1 MVQLS
6 NFKNTRWWLTAILDI
21 QQESP
26 ANARVTRDSSACM
39 KTPMVENSSAGN
51 PYKTKHH
58 VDRQSDCEV
67 MAIFV
72 HPRWPQASI
81 LDF

>member
-1 MVQLS
+1 MKTTIDRRQ
-6 NFKNTRWWLTAILDI
+6 

-39 KTPMVENSSAGN
+39 KTHMVENYKISRK
-51 PYKTKHH
+51 PQPKTKHH
-58 VDRQSDCEV
+58 VDRQSGCEV

-72 HPRWPQASI
+72 YPKWPQASI
-81 LDF
+81 FDY